1 MRYRLTLLIIPAFVT
16 ALLAVQV
23 THRYQSNNQIS
34 LRKINI
40 QKTIIRCSPDWNTIK
55 NSLDEVDIPLIPG
68 AGNYQWK
75 ITTTNDSA
83 QFYFNQGINMYY
95 GFHIIEAM
103 ASFKKAERFDPN
115 SAMIYWA
122 KALTYGPNINDFGY
136 VATPDALAAIER
148 AIDLSAS
155 CSLLEKKLIHAQRVR
170 YTSDTT
176 QTREHL
182 NQLYAN
188 EMKNVYN
195 QFPDHADAATLFA
208 DAMMLQ
214 HPWDLW
220 YNNGQPKPWTPQIRS
235 VLEKTIKKTPNH
247 PGANHYYIHVIEPS
261 PFANLAIPSAD
272 RLGNLTPALS
282 HMVHMPSHI
291 YLRTGN
297 YNKGRL
303 VNENALN
310 SYKKVIE
317 LYAPAK
323 GADFLYVIHNLH
335 MQTNHSMLAGNL
347 NYSVLSAQDLIKS
360 IPADYLEFEGALG
373 NYVQYIFM
381 TPVLV
386 NIRFGRWDALVSMKK
401 PEEKLKYA
409 NVLYHFGR
417 GMAFVHQNNIEQA
430 NTELKQLQQIKNDP
444 VLALPFSPFSS
455 AQEGASVAENLLN
468 GTISLKQKKYNNAIN
483 FFTKA
488 VTTEENMVYNEP
500 RDWLLNPKHY
510 LGSAYLLM
518 KDWKNAEKVFLND
531 LKNNNNNIWAL
542 TGLLKVYQIE
552 RKEKAALTLF
562 NKLKTISKNSD
573 ISITVPV
580 F

>member
-1 MRYRLTLLIIPAFVT
+1 MRYRLILLVIPAFVT

-23 THRYQSNNQIS
+23 THRYQSDNQS
-34 LRKINI
+34 AYLKLYK
-40 QKTIIRCSPDWNTIK
+40 QKTIIRCTPDWNTINNK
-55 NSLDEVDIPLIPG
+55 LDEVDIPPIPG

-75 ITTTNDSA
+75 ITTSSDSA

-103 ASFKKAERFDPN
+103 ASFKKAEKFDPDA
-115 SAMIYWA
+115 AMIYWA

-136 VATPDALAAIER
+136 IATPDALTAIEK
-148 AIDLSAS
+148 AVDLSSS

-188 EMKNVYN
+188 EMKNVYF

-208 DAMMLQ
+208 DALMLQ

-220 YNNGQPKPWTPQIRS
+220 LNNGQPKPWTPQIRTI
-235 VLEKTIKKTPNH
+235 LEKTLAKTPDH
-247 PGANHYYIHVIEPS
+247 PGANHYYIHVMEPS
-261 PFANLAIPSAD
+261 PFAKLAIPSAD

-297 YNKGRL
+297 YIKGSL
-303 VNENALN
+303 VNETALN

-323 GADFLYVIHNLH
+323 GSDFLYVIHNLH
-335 MQTNHSMLAGNL
+335 MQTNHAMLAGKL
-347 NYSVLSAQDLIKS
+347 NYSVQSAQELIKS
-360 IPADYLEFEGALG
+360 IPADYLELEGALG
-373 NYVQYIFM
+373 NYVQYIYM

-386 NIRFGRWDALVSMKK
+386 DVRFGRWDELLNTEK
-401 PEEKLKYA
+401 PEVKLKYA

-417 GMAFVHQNNIEQA
+417 GMAFAHQIKIVEA
-430 NTELKQLQQIKNDP
+430 NKELKQLQLIMNDP
-444 VLALPFSPFSS
+444 QLALPFSPFSS
-455 AQEGASVAENLLN
+455 ALDGANVAENLLK
-468 GTISLKQKKYNNAIN
+468 GTISLNQKQFSNAIT
-483 FFTKA
+483 FFSKA
-488 VTTEENMVYNEP
+488 VTSEENMVYNEP
-500 RDWLLNPKHY
+500 RDWLLNPKHF
-510 LGSAYLLM
+510 LGNAYLQ
-518 KDWKNAEKVFLND
+518 KNDWKNAEKVFLYD
-531 LKNNNNNIWAL
+531 LKNNNDNIWAL
-542 TGLLKVYQIE
+542 TGLIKVYQIE
-552 RKEKAALTLF
+552 KKEKEALTLY
-562 NKLKTISKNSD
+562 KKIKTINKNSD
-573 ISITVPV
+573 ISITEPV